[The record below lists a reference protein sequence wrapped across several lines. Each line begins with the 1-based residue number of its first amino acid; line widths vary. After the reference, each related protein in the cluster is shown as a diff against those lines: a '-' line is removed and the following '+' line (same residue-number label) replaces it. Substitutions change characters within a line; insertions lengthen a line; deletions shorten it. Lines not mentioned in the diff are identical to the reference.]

1 MHSDLLLNTFLS
13 NIAHKNVPL
22 LCLMFPFPRP
32 AFAGLDDVVEQP
44 PAIAYNEFLELL
56 FC

>member
-32 AFAGLDDVVEQP
+32 AFAGLDDVVEQL

>member
-1 MHSDLLLNTFLS
+1 MHFLS
-13 NIAHKNVPL
+13 SAQCISEQYCSQGCTSIVLNVSVSQAGL
-22 LCLMFPFPRP
+22 
-32 AFAGLDDVVEQP
+32 AGLDDVVEQL